1 MKNPAATYP
10 QMDADGR
17 RCEMTLIGA
26 HLEFETDF

>member
-1 MKNPAATYP
+1 MKKTYP

-17 RCEMTLIGA
+17 RCEMTLVGA